1 MENATTQSKE
11 GLLEPVLP
19 GSVTFDENILAPLQ
33 DNYLYKESKE
43 CFTYNSA
50 YLINNAALQ
59 KRYAAFR
66 AEKKKKGYS
75 EHELEESF
83 GFLLFDD
90 LNKAR
95 KVGETGLLVGQTKCT
110 TLGDSSKGVY
120 ISKYSDCLDL
130 KRWYSG
136 KTGYIILVKLT
147 KGRVKEVTD
156 NYTQNFTPPTPGFDC
171 HVSEHLSA
179 VTSTTSLFLAYE
191 RTQYYMYERI
201 AGSSNTESC
210 PRLACPLAIVAF
222 SYGATAAT
230 SGLEEQSQD
239 KKVFQYKP
247 WIGQMM
253 IESAVYDVGL
263 QSVSGA
269 WLPTKLP
276 KMIKINR
283 AMGVSELKRT
293 LPREIFETCI
303 VGEVCIDGKCYNLY
317 DVVSSKAKN
326 DLAQIIKE
334 LKEKDMAFVIPLD
347 DSGFL
352 ILLHSSHLF
361 SYEDAQSGKA
371 AALQGMFIFPDSRS
385 VPKDTKVALSKH
397 TVSAD
402 IIQAIPAL
410 NYAETEMEKC
420 PPNQQGAPHTT
431 LEKHL
436 QNYATLIQPGLLD
449 APTREA
455 SLFPDQY
462 DVPSGFTLIAPK
474 WSQETG
480 TLLKSYFDEPCG
492 FTVPVVRALELLAA
506 GRQQRGDEQD
516 DDIYY
521 ISSPE
526 EVPQASRT
534 NVAVN
539 ETEQEEA
546 ISDGHSTSGMAVENL
561 KDKHKPLSIEKSQ
574 PALREELGTLGT
586 AVVTVANKVPEYP
599 ISTVSP
605 KLGDVATEN
614 CVSVDTDAKKSQECN
629 EKVVGL
635 SSKETPVQT
644 SSTQLTIS
652 MEEGGT
658 ALSKGLG
665 ESIHPEKIMSKPDN
679 KEDWRSLPKRRGR
692 NRKMH
697 WKATK
702 ETPVQT
708 SSTQLTISKEE
719 GGSEASKVPGESIH
733 PEKVIAKPDTEGD
746 WRSLPK
752 RRGRNRKMHWK
763 VSKET
768 PVQTSSTQLTISKE
782 EGGSEASKVLGES
795 ILPEKAMSNPD
806 NKVDWRSL
814 PKRKG
819 RSRKMHWKTLQ
830 AIKEAQKELVL
841 PISGLPL
848 ILPGNT
854 TETQMDPK
862 NDKTESDSQTANHN
876 NPNSSR
882 RGRGHWRKGIRRNM
896 TETRKEHA
904 PLKGTEVSTSAP
916 VETIHDQGKTP
927 DSVSTAKKDW
937 RSLPRR
943 KRLWNTDASL
953 KRRLRSGALTTS
965 NNDSLSDESSIYTT
979 ERTLSRV
986 SRRKMEGVSLKDR
999 YGLKSAFTKCGRVFV
1014 PHGSDAANGD
1024 SSDKGEFEST
1034 NEKMCVEMNIDTKS
1048 EIISPVENKFTE
1060 IVESSGELSSK
1071 EPADI
1076 PSKDNPRVQLETTQ
1090 GEHDKTSP
1098 SETDKCQQS
1107 MTSTSNEAEC
1117 LQNTSKDDSIANQAD
1132 EPTSPPRGP
1141 DQSMSTFPKADSPEK
1156 TKKKSKRPV
1165 YSAISISKLKTVL
1178 IRGMQSM
1185 SSSPG
1190 GDKVS
1195 EPKSKKLK
1203 CESIMDDISNKQ
1215 LKDEG
1220 YQSVSDVPQQTSL
1233 SDGGKP
1239 MKTLSKT
1246 KESVSWGSK
1255 PSKENGSLNF
1265 HTSAAC
1271 EIVKQVNEHILPS
1284 PFGDGVGRISSDGKG
1299 SAEKF
1304 HMGATLPSDALSILA
1319 DLALGASNKTIT
1331 DLGVKPG
1338 KEMTAGVKGS
1348 GSPQSVLHALLRCP
1362 STKIKLPPRSP
1373 FPEGLLVTG
1382 EFVLEISKEHS
1393 YSQPTS
1399 PLSGL
1404 SGTLPQSCSRFGY
1417 VQSPL
1422 ALKSGLH
1429 LNLPV
1434 DAKSL
1439 CQNDGGKTE
1448 WKSLISPNKTLPS
1461 NVKTKTRKSRNFQN
1475 RHVIENNE
1483 SIQVVRVWR
1492 DAYEFK
1498 YDSKFTNDDL
1508 DKAVMR
1514 ALHGKWNFD
1523 IEDTYEEV
1531 HQIFHMWIGLFYS
1544 RTTSRLFH
1552 LENSP
1557 AFPGGKDIKDVS
1569 VTQDADTIQTGMP
1582 SLNVEFNLKE
1592 NLPKTLH
1599 PNSEILDLSVKN
1611 GEPVNLHLYSKQS
1624 RRHVAVSYPGVVSHE
1639 RAPKH
1644 SPSGRSLSYSPK
1656 VKELMNHR
1664 SAVDIPVENVVSD
1677 SEDDDENDIITD
1689 CSYTQILEGNS
1700 AYDAGGSPVSGK
1712 KEGIAE
1718 TKDIIEVPDED
1729 SRDEVLTVVEDGSLE
1744 EKTTSKSP
1752 SRDQSSV
1759 AGIKPSLDL
1768 NNHTIECDAHVG
1780 GLKDKVSPENSVKEQ
1795 KETNNEL
1802 EPLVEHEYH
1811 TNVADSSSL
1820 FVDGNNTKEPVEE
1833 KDKGSTLGETMQEDQ
1848 SKSEERTN
1856 LHGSDSECKMPKAE
1870 DKSVMDVNDDPNSVD
1885 MEFSEEDSD
1894 DNAVIDVYAL
1904 NIPSV
1909 KTLDSE
1915 PLNCVS
1921 INEDH
1926 DDKMEANDTRNEKP
1940 VVLHEGE
1947 KLGDNVC
1954 DETDSISSS
1963 GDVTVIE
1970 PMSGKETT
1978 LTSDNDSFAEMQ
1990 TGSDNVTLEQKIVA
2004 QEAAL
2009 GMCENETKP
2018 THITES
2024 SNLEMSHSDKDKER
2038 CQQDTTIDDIV
2049 AVNENVHEKDT
2060 QSQTSY
2066 SCEDNTQVIDAH
2078 QKSQSPKICTSS
2090 LNSTTKNSDEKL
2102 ATQALNQA
2110 SEGEINSTCST
2121 PTRDE
2126 VSYDSETSE
2135 CSKKVLDFRERLNR
2149 VLRHTDN
2156 TDHNITELSP
2166 KTSLSPRSHVPFS
2179 NLTEHG
2185 DETHSEEPELIQS
2198 KYTDTMDFTV
2208 KDKSTCSP
2216 NENPEIQFELKL
2228 CPTSQQNDEQVNITE
2243 SVSQKDSER
2252 SYRDYN
2258 VDEMHGYYHK
2268 SPSDEHS
2275 AWPDC
2280 KTNEPDSQQFD
2291 DDYHFDEDYYDT
2303 SYQVYNTSE
2312 DVDGSY
2318 EPEMEEIGD
2327 LCWEKKNYQSESPST
2342 LDVANRRGDSFK
2354 YQTKVTYTPHYATS
2368 IDNMEFEQTS
2378 AKRRRKEKFTD
2389 VFYQNAE
2396 WDKEDSL
2403 SCTVDYSTGKTSYF
2417 ETYQPKPTRTV
2428 TVNSLSQGRRHKQQF
2443 DWRKYFR
2450 REAVSRQL
2458 YDSDNERNTRFDIPP
2473 SSIVSILDKKG
2484 SRVIFENSPT
2494 TKPCVD
2500 TNKIPTRSQDSSHHW
2515 QDQQSE
2521 ADVTQSLVDLEY
2533 LIFSEKLNS
2542 ILKES
2547 RSSFHFS
2554 SRTVSNTERASFP
2567 VTVRFSDPNEQESSI
2582 ELSRVRPS
2590 FPQFK
2595 IKVDLSD
2602 RKEKRARARKRR
2614 HGCESGSE
2622 ASCSTISETTERS
2635 AASHRSS
2642 IRKNISPQT
2651 EAVKRKWEQDSDSQ
2665 QSGFC
2670 VKQDVFEDLNFIV
2683 KQECSNKYRF
2693 YILVTSADAFFEDTR
2708 NLLMKNGHIP
2718 VEPHEFDLGDNNQS
2732 PLLII
2737 LRNEDIAEHISEVPY
2752 LLELKKSSNVLF
2764 AGIDRPDDVVN
2775 FTHQELFANGG
2786 FIVCDELAF
2795 DTLTLDNMKKVVGIL
2810 DELEKKGKW
2819 KWFLHYK
2826 DSRKLRES
2834 ARSSREA
2841 SKKQSFIDWCQEA
2854 GIVEILPYHDCDVIS
2869 RGRPDYLYCLTR
2881 LQMQNSSVRFP
2892 VFITDT
2898 PTDVFERNGILTMNI
2913 FTFSRILSKDSCSV
2927 S

>member
-201 AGSSNTESC
+201 AGSSKTESC

-247 WIGQMM
+247 WIGQLM

-269 WLPTKLP
+269 WLPAKLP
-276 KMIKINR
+276 KMIKIKS

-371 AALQGMFIFPDSRS
+371 AALQGMFIFPDSRT
-385 VPKDTKVALSKH
+385 VPKDTKGALSKH

-420 PPNQQGAPHTT
+420 SPNQQGAPHTT

-436 QNYATLIQPGLLD
+436 QNYATLIQPGLSD

-455 SLFPDQY
+455 SMFPDQY

-526 EVPQASRT
+526 EVPQALA

-539 ETEQEEA
+539 ETEQEET

-561 KDKHKPLSIEKSQ
+561 KDEHKTLSTEKSQ
-574 PALREELGTLGT
+574 PALQEEKGTLGT
-586 AVVTVANKVPEYP
+586 AIVTVANKVPEYS
-599 ISTVSP
+599 ISSVSP
-605 KLGDVATEN
+605 KLGEVATEN

-635 SSKETPVQT
+635 SSKETSMQP

-665 ESIHPEKIMSKPDN
+665 ERIHPETKMSKPDN
-679 KEDWRSLPKRRGR
+679 KEDWRSLPKRGGR
-692 NRKMH
+692 KRKMH
-697 WKATK
+697 WKALK

-708 SSTQLTISKEE
+708 SSTQITISKEE
-719 GGSEASKVPGESIH
+719 GGSKASKVLGESTL
-733 PEKVIAKPDTEGD
+733 PEKVMSKPDNKLD

-752 RRGRNRKMHWK
+752 RRGKNHKMHWK
-763 VSKET
+763 ASKET

-782 EGGSEASKVLGES
+782 EGGSEPSKVLEES
-795 ILPEKAMSNPD
+795 IHPEKIMSKPD
-806 NKVDWRSL
+806 NKVDWSSL
-814 PKRKG
+814 PKRRG
-819 RSRKMHWKTLQ
+819 RNRKMHWKTLQ

-841 PISGLPL
+841 PTSGLPL
-848 ILPGNT
+848 ILPENT
-854 TETQMDPK
+854 AETLMDPK
-862 NDKTESDSQTANHN
+862 NDKTESVSQTANHN
-876 NPNSSR
+876 NPVTYSSR
-882 RGRGHWRKGIRRNM
+882 RGRGHWRRGIRRNM
-896 TETRKEHA
+896 PETRIEQA
-904 PLKGTEVSTSAP
+904 SLKSTEVSTSAP
-916 VETIHDQGKTP
+916 AETITDQGKTD

-965 NNDSLSDESSIYTT
+965 NNDSLSDESSMNTT
-979 ERTLSRV
+979 EQTSSRV
-986 SRRKMEGVSLKDR
+986 SRRKMEGVSLRDR

-1014 PHGSDAANGD
+1014 PHGSDTTNGD

-1034 NEKMCVEMNIDTKS
+1034 NENICVETNIDTKP

-1060 IVESSGELSSK
+1060 IVVSSGELPSK

-1076 PSKDNPRVQLETTQ
+1076 PSKNEPRVQLVTSKTTQ

-1098 SETDKCQQS
+1098 SEIDKCQQS

-1117 LQNTSKDDSIANQAD
+1117 LQNTSKDHSIANQAD
-1132 EPTSPPRGP
+1132 KPTSPPRVP
-1141 DQSMSTFPKADSPEK
+1141 DQSMSTLPKADSPEK
-1156 TKKKSKRPV
+1156 NKKKSKRPV

-1185 SSSPG
+1185 ASSPG
-1190 GDKVS
+1190 GEKVS

-1203 CESIMDDISNKQ
+1203 CESIMDDVSNKR

-1220 YQSVSDVPQQTSL
+1220 FQSVSDESQQTSL

-1239 MKTLSKT
+1239 KKILSKT

-1255 PSKENGSLNF
+1255 LSKENGSLNF
-1265 HTSAAC
+1265 HTSAPC
-1271 EIVKQVNEHILPS
+1271 KIVKQVNEHILPS
-1284 PFGDGVGRISSDGKG
+1284 PYGDGVGRISSDGKG
-1299 SAEKF
+1299 STEKF
-1304 HMGATLPSDALSILA
+1304 PMPSDALSILA
-1319 DLALGASNKTIT
+1319 DLALGASNKTVT
-1331 DLGVKPG
+1331 DLRVKPDQ
-1338 KEMTAGVKGS
+1338 EMPAGVKGG
-1348 GSPQSVLHALLRCP
+1348 GSPESVLHALLRCP
-1362 STKIKLPPRSP
+1362 SIKLPPRSP

-1382 EFVLEISKEHS
+1382 AFVLEISKEHS

-1399 PLSGL
+1399 LLTGL
-1404 SGTLPQSCSRFGY
+1404 SGTLPQGCSPFEY

-1434 DAKSL
+1434 DAKKAL
-1439 CQNDGGKTE
+1439 CQNNGGKTE
-1448 WKSLISPNKTLPS
+1448 WKSLIAPNKALPS
-1461 NVKTKTRKSRNFQN
+1461 NVKTKTRKSRNFQK
-1475 RHVIENNE
+1475 RRVIENNE

-1492 DAYEFK
+1492 DTYEFK

-1544 RTTSRLFH
+1544 KTTSRLFH

-1569 VTQDADTIQTGMP
+1569 VTQDADTIQTPMS

-1592 NLPKTLH
+1592 NFPKTLQ

-1611 GEPVNLHLYSKQS
+1611 GEPVNLHLYSKQR
-1624 RRHVAVSYPGVVSHE
+1624 RRHDAVSYPGVVSHE

-1644 SPSGRSLSYSPK
+1644 SPSRSLSYSPK

-1664 SAVDIPVENVVSD
+1664 STVDIPVENVVSD
-1677 SEDDDENDIITD
+1677 NEDDDENDIISD

-1700 AYDAGGSPVSGK
+1700 AYDAGGSPDSGQ
-1712 KEGIAE
+1712 KESIAE
-1718 TKDIIEVPDED
+1718 TKDIKEVPDED
-1729 SRDEVLTVVEDGSLE
+1729 SRDELLTVVKDGSLE
-1744 EKTTSKSP
+1744 DKTTSKSP

-1759 AGIKPSLDL
+1759 AGFKPSLDL
-1768 NNHTIECDAHVG
+1768 NNHTIECDGHVDE
-1780 GLKDKVSPENSVKEQ
+1780 LKDNVSPENSAEEQ

-1802 EPLVEHEYH
+1802 EPLVEKDCH
-1811 TNVADSSSL
+1811 TNVADSSSPSD
-1820 FVDGNNTKEPVEE
+1820 DGNNTKETVEE
-1833 KDKGSTLGETMQEDQ
+1833 RDKGCTVEETMQEGQ
-1848 SKSEERTN
+1848 TKSEERTN
-1856 LHGSDSECKMPKAE
+1856 LDDSDSECKIPKAE
-1870 DKSVMDVNDDPNSVD
+1870 DKSVVDLKDDPNSVD
-1885 MEFSEEDSD
+1885 MEFSDEDSY
-1894 DNAVIDVYAL
+1894 DNAVIDVYEL

-1909 KTLDSE
+1909 KSLDSE
-1915 PLNCVS
+1915 SKNCVS
-1921 INEDH
+1921 INEEH
-1926 DDKMEANDTRNEKP
+1926 DDKMEASNTRSEKP
-1940 VVLHEGE
+1940 VVLHEGAKPE
-1947 KLGDNVC
+1947 DDVC
-1954 DETDSISSS
+1954 GETDSISCS
-1963 GDVTVIE
+1963 GDVSMSE
-1970 PMSGKETT
+1970 PLPGKEKTT
-1978 LTSDNDSFAEMQ
+1978 LSSDNDAFAEMQ
-1990 TGSDNVTLEQKIVA
+1990 SGSDNVTLEQKSVA
-2004 QEAAL
+2004 QEAAPD
-2009 GMCENETKP
+2009 MCENETKP

-2024 SNLEMSHSDKDKER
+2024 SNLEMSHSDKDEER
-2038 CQQDTTIDDIV
+2038 CQQNTTVDDIF
-2049 AVNENVHEKDT
+2049 AFNENVREKET

-2090 LNSTTKNSDEKL
+2090 LKSTTNNSDKKL

-2126 VSYDSETSE
+2126 VSYDSDTSE
-2135 CSKKVLDFRERLNR
+2135 CSKKVLDFRERLNKI
-2149 VLRHTDN
+2149 LRHNDN
-2156 TDHNITELSP
+2156 TVNSITELSP
-2166 KTSLSPRSHVPFS
+2166 KTPLSPCSQVSIS
-2179 NLTEHG
+2179 NCTEHG
-2185 DETHSEEPELIQS
+2185 DETHSEEPGLIQS
-2198 KYTDTMDFTV
+2198 QYTGTTEFTV

-2258 VDEMHGYYHK
+2258 EDEMHGYYHK

-2280 KTNEPDSQQFD
+2280 KTNGPDSQQFD
-2291 DDYHFDEDYYDT
+2291 DDYHFDEDYFDT
-2303 SYQVYNTSE
+2303 SYPVYNTSE
-2312 DVDGSY
+2312 VVDGSY
-2318 EPEMEEIGD
+2318 EAEMKEMGD

-2342 LDVANRRGDSFK
+2342 LDVTNRRGDRYK
-2354 YQTKVTYTPHYATS
+2354 YQTKVSYTPHYATN
-2368 IDNMEFEQTS
+2368 IDSMELDQTS
-2378 AKRRRKEKFTD
+2378 AKRRRKEKITD

-2417 ETYQPKPTRTV
+2417 ETHQPRPTRTV
-2428 TVNSLSQGRRHKQQF
+2428 TVNSLSQGRKNKQRF

-2450 REAVSRQL
+2450 REAVSRQI
-2458 YDSDNERNTRFDIPP
+2458 YDSDSERNTRFDIPP
-2473 SSIVSILDKKG
+2473 SSIVTILDKKG
-2484 SRVIFENSPT
+2484 SRVTFENSPT

-2500 TNKIPTRSQDSSHHW
+2500 TNKTPTRSQDSSQHW

-2521 ADVTQSLVDLEY
+2521 ANVTQSLLDLEY

-2554 SRTVSNTERASFP
+2554 SRSESNTERASFP
-2567 VTVRFSDPNEQESSI
+2567 VTVRFSDPNEEESSI
-2582 ELSRVRPS
+2582 ELGTVRPS

-2595 IKVDLSD
+2595 IKVNLSN
-2602 RKEKRARARKRR
+2602 RKEKRAHIRKRR

-2622 ASCSTISETTERS
+2622 ASCSTISGTTEQS

-2642 IRKNISPQT
+2642 MRKSISPQT
-2651 EAVKRKWEQDSDSQ
+2651 EAVKRKWEQDSDGQ

-2670 VKQDVFEDLNFIV
+2670 VKKDVFEDLNFVV

-2693 YILVTSADAFFEDTR
+2693 YILVTSADAFFEETR
-2708 NLLMKNGHIP
+2708 NLLMINGHIP
-2718 VEPHEFDLGDNNQS
+2718 VEPHEFDLSDNNQS

-2737 LRNEDIAEHISEVPY
+2737 LRNEDIGEHISEVPY

-2810 DELEKKGKW
+2810 GELEKKGKW

-2869 RGRPDYLYCLTR
+2869 RGRPDYLYCLTH